1 MIAAT
6 EAKTKNANACS
17 PAIATYNAGVRRA
30 DLEQSCKDWVAWSD
44 LCDGVQRLRA
54 WFKGAAYE
62 RHRHDTYA
70 IGLTDRGVQSFWYR
84 GGVHSGTPGDVIV
97 LHPDEAHDGYAGTA
111 DGFGY
116 RLAYIEPARVR
127 EACRAI
133 TGRACALPFVADPVV
148 KSRKLRQALEAAFA
162 DELAAT
168 AADAFILRIAEA
180 LLAES
185 GGPAPT
191 MLRLDKAA
199 VERARQFIE
208 SETPRLVHS
217 SDLEAASGLSRFE
230 LARQFRALVGTSPYR
245 YSLMRRLEWTR
256 ARLGRMST
264 VDVALAAGFSDQPHF
279 SRTFKAAFGL
289 SPARYARLASAA
301 L

>member
-1 MIAAT
+1 M
-6 EAKTKNANACS
+6 E
-17 PAIATYNAGVRRA
+17 
-30 DLEQSCKDWVAWSD
+30 WSD
-44 LCDGVQRLRA
+44 ICDGVQRLRA

-62 RHRHDTYA
+62 RHRHDTHA
-70 IGLTDRGVQSFWYR
+70 IGLTDSGIQSFWYR
-84 GGVHSGTPGDVIV
+84 GTAHSSTPGEAIV

-116 RLAYIEPARVR
+116 RLAYIEPARVL

-133 TGRACALPFVADPVV
+133 TGRACALPFVAEPVV
-148 KSRKLRQALEAAFA
+148 KSRKLRQAIAAAFA

-168 AADAFILRIAEA
+168 AADAFVLSVAEA

-185 GGPAPT
+185 GGRAPAT
-191 MLRLDKAA
+191 LRVDKAA

-208 SETPRLVHS
+208 SETPGLVHS
-217 SDLEAASGLSRFE
+217 SELEAASGLSRFE

-256 ARLGRMST
+256 AQLGRKST
-264 VDVALAAGFSDQPHF
+264 ADVALAAGFSDQPHF
-279 SRTFKAAFGL
+279 SRAFKAAFGV
-289 SPARYARLASAA
+289 SPGRYARLASAA
-301 L
+301 LCRSPRRGRAASAPNRSRAR